1 MHEYILQEETDLVN
15 AAMGS
20 LFKKCIS
27 NMVQLLAEE
36 TNWHTSINKNKPEFN
51 TDIDEMMKFI
61 GLAFF
66 IRINF
71 WIHY

>member
-36 TNWHTSINKNKPEFN
+36 TN
-51 TDIDEMMKFI
+51 
-61 GLAFF
+61 
-66 IRINF
+66 
-71 WIHY
+71 